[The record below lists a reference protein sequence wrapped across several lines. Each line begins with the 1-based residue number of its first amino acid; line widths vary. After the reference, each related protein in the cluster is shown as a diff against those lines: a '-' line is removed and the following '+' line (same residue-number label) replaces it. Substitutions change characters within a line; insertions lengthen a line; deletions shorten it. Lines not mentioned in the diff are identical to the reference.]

1 MATWKKVIVS
11 GSSAELAA
19 LKVDNLTSGQVVI
32 GGGSAGNLSSTAI
45 NGSGNIVAT
54 TGATGLSHSGSFSG
68 SFFGNGANLTG
79 VTATAIFPTT
89 QLTPLGSTAQVFIND
104 GANKY
109 ATVSQF
115 TSASFAGV
123 SGNITINGSGV
134 AAIAS
139 GVVTSAMIVDAT
151 IVDGDI
157 ASATITNA
165 KLANSTISGK
175 ALGTNLDALTI
186 GAGLNGSSYNG
197 SSAVTITVDS
207 GSILPFISS
216 SIFSRVSGDI
226 TITSAGVATIAA
238 NAVALATDISGFGG
252 GVASVLAVNTGS
264 AGSVVV
270 NGGALGTPSSG
281 TLTNAT
287 GLPISGLVSSTSTAL
302 GVGSLELGHA
312 SDTTFTRVSSGV
324 AAIEGNNIITANNF
338 GANVLTFLGTP
349 SSANLA
355 TALTDETGTAGSVV
369 FSAGPTLTGT
379 TNVASLAASG
389 NVTITGDLSVAGTA
403 SFTNTDNL
411 NIRDKFILLN
421 SGSATLADSGWV
433 TQYNAAGSGS
443 AFYLEAASSGTFG
456 RFAVAYDVVGTST
469 SLTVDEYAVTAKIGQ
484 ASAPGAT
491 TPTWGGTT
499 NGSGN
504 MWVTTAGD
512 IFIYS

>member
-32 GGGSAGNLSSTAI
+32 GGGSAGNLSTTAI

-54 TGATGLSHSGSFSG
+54 TNATGLSHSGSFSG
-68 SFFGNGANLTG
+68 SFSGNGTNLTG

-89 QLTPLGSTAQVFIND
+89 QLTPIGSTAQVFVSD

-115 TSASFAGV
+115 TSASWAG
-123 SGNITINGSGV
+123 ITGDILINGSGV
-134 AAIAS
+134 
-139 GVVTSAMIVDAT
+139 
-151 IVDGDI
+151 
-157 ASATITNA
+157 
-165 KLANSTISGK
+165 STIQ
-175 ALGTNLDALTI
+175 
-186 GAGLNGSSYNG
+186 
-197 SSAVTITVDS
+197 
-207 GSILPFISS
+207 
-216 SIFSRVSGDI
+216 
-226 TITSAGVATIAA
+226 A
-238 NAVALATDISGFGG
+238 NAVALATDISGFGA
-252 GVASVLAVNTGS
+252 GVTGALAIATGS
-264 AGSVVV
+264 VGSVVI

-312 SDTTFTRVSSGV
+312 TDTTFTRVSAGV

-338 GANVLTFLGTP
+338 GTGILTFLGTP
-349 SSANLA
+349 SSANFA

-389 NVTITGDLSVAGTA
+389 NVTITGNLNVAGTA

-411 NIRDKFILLN
+411 TIADKFILIN
-421 SGSATLADSGWV
+421 SGSSTLADSGWI
-433 TQYNAAGSGS
+433 TQYNVAGSGS
-443 AFYLEAASSGTFG
+443 AFYLEAASSGTYG
-456 RFAVAYDVVGTST
+456 RFAVAYDVIGTST
-469 SLTVDEYAVTAKIGQ
+469 SLTVDEFAVTAKINQ
-484 ASAPGAT
+484 ASNPAAA
-491 TPTWGGTT
+491 PTWGGSS

-504 MWVTTAGD
+504 MWITNAGD
-512 IFIYS
+512 IFIYG

>member
-32 GGGSAGNLSSTAI
+32 GGGSAGNLSTTAI

-54 TGATGLSHSGSFSG
+54 TNATGLSHSGSFSG
-68 SFFGNGANLTG
+68 SFSGNGTNLTG

-89 QLTPLGSTAQVFIND
+89 QLTPIGSAAQVFVND

-115 TSASFAGV
+115 TSASWAG
-123 SGNITINGSGV
+123 ITGDILINGSGV
-134 AAIAS
+134 
-139 GVVTSAMIVDAT
+139 
-151 IVDGDI
+151 
-157 ASATITNA
+157 
-165 KLANSTISGK
+165 STIQ
-175 ALGTNLDALTI
+175 
-186 GAGLNGSSYNG
+186 
-197 SSAVTITVDS
+197 
-207 GSILPFISS
+207 
-216 SIFSRVSGDI
+216 
-226 TITSAGVATIAA
+226 A
-238 NAVALATDISGFGG
+238 NAVALATDISGFGA
-252 GVASVLAVNTGS
+252 GVTGALAIATGS
-264 AGSVVV
+264 VGSVVI

-312 SDTTFTRVSSGV
+312 TDTTFTRVSAGV

-338 GANVLTFLGTP
+338 GTGILTFLGTP
-349 SSANLA
+349 SSANFA

-389 NVTITGDLSVAGTA
+389 NVTITGNLNVAGTA

-411 NIRDKFILLN
+411 TIADKFILIN
-421 SGSATLADSGWV
+421 SGSSTLTDSGWI
-433 TQYNAAGSGS
+433 TQYNVAGSGS
-443 AFYLEAASSGTFG
+443 AFYLEAASSGTYG
-456 RFAVAYDVVGTST
+456 RFAVAYDVIGTST
-469 SLTVDEYAVTAKIGQ
+469 SLTVDEFNVTAKINQ
-484 ASAPGAT
+484 ASNPAAA
-491 TPTWGGTT
+491 PTWGGAT
-499 NGSGN
+499 NGAGN
-504 MWVTTAGD
+504 MWITNAGD
-512 IFIYS
+512 IFIYG

>member
-54 TGATGLSHSGSFSG
+54 TGATVNMSGSFSG
-68 SFFGNGANLTG
+68 SFVGNGALLTG

-89 QLTPLGSTAQVFIND
+89 QLTPLVSTAQVFIND

-134 AAIAS
+134 ATIGS

-157 ASATITNA
+157 APNTITNG

-226 TITSAGVATIAA
+226 TITSAGVATIQA

-281 TLTNAT
+281 TLTNVS

-312 SDTTFTRVSSGV
+312 SDTTFTRVSAGV

-338 GANVLTFLGTP
+338 GTGILTFLGTP
-349 SSANLA
+349 SSANFA

-491 TPTWGGTT
+491 TPTWGGAT
-499 NGSGN
+499 NGTGN

-512 IFIYS
+512 IYIYS

>member
-68 SFFGNGANLTG
+68 SFVGNGANLTG

-139 GVVTSAMIVDAT
+139 GVVTSAMIADAT

-157 ASATITNA
+157 APNTITNG
-165 KLANSTISGK
+165 KLANSTISGV
-175 ALGTNLDALTI
+175 ALGSNLANHT
-186 GAGLNGSSYNG
+186 AGSGLAGSSYNG
-197 SSAVTITVDS
+197 GSAQTWTVDS
-207 GSILPFISS
+207 GSFLPYISS

-252 GVASVLAVNTGS
+252 GVTSVLAVNTGS

-302 GVGSLELGHA
+302 GIGSLELGHA
-312 SDTTFTRVSSGV
+312 TDTTFTRASAGV

-338 GANVLTFLGTP
+338 GTNVLTFLGTP

-355 TALTDETGTAGSVV
+355 AALTDETGTGANVFAGS
-369 FSAGPTLTGT
+369 PTFTGT
-379 TNVASLAASG
+379 ANFASLAASG

-421 SGSATLADSGWV
+421 SGSSTLADSGWV

-456 RFAVAYDVVGTST
+456 RFAVAYDVIGTST

-484 ASAPGAT
+484 AAAPGAA
-491 TPTWGGTT
+491 TPTWGGAT
-499 NGSGN
+499 NGTGN

>member
-54 TGATGLSHSGSFSG
+54 TGASGLSHSGSFSG
-68 SFFGNGANLTG
+68 SFVGNGANLTG
-79 VTATAIFPTT
+79 VTATAIFPST

-134 AAIAS
+134 ATIGS

-157 ASATITNA
+157 APSTITNA

-216 SIFSRVSGDI
+216 SIFIRVSGDI

-281 TLTNAT
+281 TLTNVS

-355 TALTDETGTAGSVV
+355 AAVTDETGTGTLV

-421 SGSATLADSGWV
+421 SGSSTLADSGWV

-456 RFAVAYDVVGTST
+456 RFAVAYDVIGTST

-491 TPTWGGTT
+491 TPTWGGAT
-499 NGSGN
+499 NGTGN

>member
-68 SFFGNGANLTG
+68 SFVGNGALLTG

-157 ASATITNA
+157 APSTITNA

-281 TLTNAT
+281 TLTNVS

-355 TALTDETGTAGSVV
+355 AAVTDETGTGTLV

-421 SGSATLADSGWV
+421 SGSSTLADSGWV

-456 RFAVAYDVVGTST
+456 RFAVAYDVIGTST

-491 TPTWGGTT
+491 IPTWGGAT
-499 NGSGN
+499 NGTGN